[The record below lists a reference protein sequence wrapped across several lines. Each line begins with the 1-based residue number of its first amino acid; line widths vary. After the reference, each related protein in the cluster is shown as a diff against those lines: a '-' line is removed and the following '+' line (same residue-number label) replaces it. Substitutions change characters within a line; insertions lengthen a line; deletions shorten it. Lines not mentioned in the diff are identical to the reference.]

1 MITRQ
6 EAIMNST
13 LDEPNGTTEL
23 ITFHCTAA
31 EAGSVSLIGD
41 FNNWNA
47 KSHPMRPG
55 RDGSWMLDVLL
66 SRGRH
71 YYQFLVDGQP
81 VLDPEAMYAVSEILH
96 SKVSLI
102 ALS

>member
-1 MITRQ
+1 
-6 EAIMNST
+6 MNSI
-13 LDEPNGTTEL
+13 LDETNGTTEL

-31 EAGSVSLIGD
+31 EAGNVSLIGD

-47 KSHPMRPG
+47 HSHPMRPE
-55 RDGSWMLDVLL
+55 RNGSWIVDVLL

-71 YYQFLVDGQP
+71 YYQFLVDGEP
-81 VLDPEAMYAVSEILH
+81 VLDPEAMYAVSEALQ